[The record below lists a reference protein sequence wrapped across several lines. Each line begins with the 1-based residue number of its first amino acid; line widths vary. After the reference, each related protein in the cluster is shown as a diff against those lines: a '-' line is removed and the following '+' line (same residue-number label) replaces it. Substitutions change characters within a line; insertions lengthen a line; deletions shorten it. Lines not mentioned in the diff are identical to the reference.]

1 MKRLIIAVAA
11 LALLAA
17 ACGADATDDTTTTTT
32 QSPSTTSPP
41 GTTTP
46 RTGNADGVLL
56 QVSYEGGFAPIEFIV
71 NRIPAITLF
80 ADGTILTEGPQPAIF
95 PAPAL
100 PNVQQST
107 VDQQTMDDIMEL
119 VEVIGLPDITEVRN
133 TDAANFVAD
142 ATDTVVRYFDD
153 AGEHLFSVYALGL
166 GSLPGEGG
174 QQVPDEVLNLGLLV
188 ELLNNAAFGGASQPY
203 EPTALQL
210 VLLNEDQGFVDP
222 EFANTLEWPFG
233 ELTVDD
239 FASNGFI
246 GCATLEGAAVGP
258 AVEAL
263 AQANSVTAYEL
274 DGSEHRILA
283 RPLLPGETPCAM
295 LES

>member
-1 MKRLIIAVAA
+1 MKRLIIAVVA
-11 LALLAA
+11 LAMLAA

-32 QSPSTTSPP
+32 PGTSTTNPP

-46 RTGNADGVLL
+46 PTGDADGVLL

-71 NRIPAITLF
+71 NRIPALTLF
-80 ADGTILTEGPQPAIF
+80 ADGTLLSEGPQPAIF

-100 PNVQQST
+100 PSVQRST
-107 VDQQTMDDIMEL
+107 VDQQTMDDIREL
-119 VEVIGLPDITEVRN
+119 IEVIGLPDIAEVRN
-133 TDAANFVAD
+133 TDANCCVAD

-153 AGEHLFSVYALGL
+153 DGEHLFSVYALGL
-166 GSLPGEGG
+166 GALPGDGG

-188 ELLNNAAFGGASQPY
+188 ELLNNAAFSGATQPY

-210 VLLNEDQGFVDP
+210 VLLSEDQGFVDA
-222 EFANTLEWPFG
+222 EFANTIEWPFG
-233 ELTVDD
+233 DLTIDD

-246 GCATLEGAAVGP
+246 GCATLEGDAVGP

-263 AQANSVTAYEL
+263 AQANSVTTYEL
-274 DGSEHRILA
+274 EGTEHRILA

-295 LES
+295 LDN